1 MVILIN
7 FSKSPFKVEYR
18 DGSKAFVKVIP
29 SNKFVA
35 MKGLRTSEQIKN
47 SNALIKQGVT
57 IWDYERG
64 TFLYRNPGTP
74 ATATLPFSFVGD
86 NVKTAQSVTATGY
99 SGTTSKSAMTFTT
112 ANAPAS
118 VVYGFITSANT
129 VMANNTVTATTI
141 GNNTYISFSGASLS
155 TTNWYNAI
163 AATAFSGFGITVSG
177 YGVTRMSAATTFFLS
192 STTLDTDSGFAFLQG
207 MV

>member
-7 FSKSPFKVEYR
+7 FSNSPFKVEYR

-29 SNKFVA
+29 SNNFVA

-47 SNALIKQGVT
+47 SNALIRQGVT

-74 ATATLPFSFVGD
+74 VSLPFTFVGD
-86 NVKTAQSVTATGY
+86 NVKIAQSVTSTGY
-99 SGTTSKSAMTFTT
+99 SGTTTASGMTFTT
-112 ANAPAS
+112 ANAPSSAI
-118 VVYGFITSANT
+118 YGFITSANT
-129 VMANNTVTATTI
+129 AMANNAITATTI
-141 GNNTYISFSGASLS
+141 GNNTYISYSGGSIS

-177 YGVTRMSAATTFFLS
+177 YGVTRMSAATTFYLS
-192 STTLDTDSGFAFLQG
+192 STTIDTDSGFAFLQRL
-207 MV
+207 V